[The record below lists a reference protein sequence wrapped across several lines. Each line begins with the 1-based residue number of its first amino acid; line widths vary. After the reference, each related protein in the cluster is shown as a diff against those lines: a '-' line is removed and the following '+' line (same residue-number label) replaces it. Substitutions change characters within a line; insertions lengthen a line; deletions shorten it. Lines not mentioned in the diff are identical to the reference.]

1 MTTSLAGRVA
11 LVTGARQGLGFHIA
25 RGLGERGATVLLN
38 GRDADR
44 LRPSIEQLRA
54 EGIDARAAVFD
65 VPDLAQASAQLS
77 GVPAIDI
84 LVNNVGQR
92 DRRGVVDL
100 PSAEFERLIQIDLVG
115 AYGLSRLVAT
125 RLIEEHRGG
134 SIVNISSVVGG
145 ILANR
150 GDVAYA
156 AAKAG
161 LEGLT
166 RALAADLGP
175 FGIRVNAVA
184 PGYFATEAN
193 ADQAGDPDRL
203 VWVQARTMLR
213 RWGQPPE
220 IAGIVAFLAGE
231 DASYLTGQTIA
242 LDGGLSVLF

>member
-1 MTTSLAGRVA
+1 MTASLAGRVA

-25 RGLGERGATVLLN
+25 RGLGEHGATVLLN
-38 GRDADR
+38 GRDADQ
-44 LRPSIEQLRA
+44 LQPSVEQLRA
-54 EGIDARAAVFD
+54 EGIDARPAVFD
-65 VPDLAQASAQLS
+65 IPDLAEAAAELS
-77 GVPAIDI
+77 NAPPIDI

-92 DRRGVVDL
+92 DRRGVLDL
-100 PSAEFERLIQIDLVG
+100 PSADFERLIQIDLIG
-115 AYGLSRLVAT
+115 AYGLSRWVAT

-156 AAKAG
+156 TAKAG

-175 FGIRVNAVA
+175 FGLRVNAVA

-193 ADQAGDPDRL
+193 ADQVGDPDRL
-203 VWVQARTMLR
+203 AWVQARTMLR

-220 IAGIVAFLAGE
+220 IAGLVAFLAGDE
-231 DASYLTGQTIA
+231 ASYLTGQTIA
-242 LDGGLSVLF
+242 VDGGLSVLF

>member
-1 MTTSLAGRVA
+1 MAEPLTGRLA

-25 RGLGERGATVLLN
+25 RGLGQRGAAVLLN

-44 LRPSIEQLRA
+44 LQPAVDQLCS
-54 EGIDARAAVFD
+54 EGIDARPAIFD
-65 VPDLAQASAQLS
+65 VPDLAEATAQLTGS
-77 GVPAIDI
+77 APIDI
-84 LVNNVGQR
+84 LINNVGQR
-92 DRRGVVDL
+92 DRRGVLDM
-100 PSAEFERLIQIDLVG
+100 PSTDFERLVQIDLVG

-125 RLIEEHRGG
+125 RLIEEHRAG

-145 ILANR
+145 ILANQ

-184 PGYFATEAN
+184 PGYFATEVN
-193 ADQAGDPDRL
+193 ADQAGDSDRL
-203 VWVQARTMLR
+203 AWVQARTMLR
-213 RWGQPPE
+213 RWGQPAE
-220 IAGIVAFLAGE
+220 IAGLVAFLAGDE
-231 DASYLTGQTIA
+231 ASYLTGQTIA